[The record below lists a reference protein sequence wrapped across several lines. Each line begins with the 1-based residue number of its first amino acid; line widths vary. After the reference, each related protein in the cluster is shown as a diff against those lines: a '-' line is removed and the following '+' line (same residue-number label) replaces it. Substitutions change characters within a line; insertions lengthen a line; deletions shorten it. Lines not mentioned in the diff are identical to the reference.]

1 VKSIFR
7 KGLLLIAAPVLFQ
20 VIFLGILL
28 WIERESSDAE
38 RWALHT
44 RVVISQA
51 ETAMRGL
58 VQEANRMRGLVITG
72 SPVFA
77 PDPGRSQVAAG
88 IGELRRLV
96 RDNPPQVARVDA
108 LRADAEALES
118 WIAEVEALVRAGR
131 ASEAAER
138 VRELRGEHLLAAA
151 QAKMDEILG
160 DEKRLDQERV
170 ARLEANRRIRTWLLL
185 GAAVGAAVTAALL
198 AWAFARGIS
207 SRLEIVTANARRLAG
222 DEPLTLLRGGHAE
235 NAEDAVSA
243 EDDEIAQL
251 DATLHQTAQRLAE
264 AAAVERRYKAE
275 LEQRAA
281 ELAHANEDLLYKTR
295 EVETFVYS
303 VSHDLRSPLVNL
315 QGFSRELE
323 RSCADLRRA
332 FGLAPLSADLRHR
345 FDAIDR
351 DMLESVRY
359 IQTAVLRS
367 GNIIDALLRLSRAG
381 RVEYRWQQVDV
392 TLVVRRVVDAMRVS
406 VEQKGAVVTAGEL
419 PSAWGDPTALEQV
432 FGNLL
437 SNAVNYLDPAR
448 PGRIEIGGEP
458 GPGSAVTY
466 WVRDNGL
473 GIPAAYRDKLFV
485 AFQRLHGNVA
495 PGEGIGLAFV
505 RRVIERHGGKIRV
518 ESEDGA
524 GTTFLLTLPGAGDSR
539 IPAEVLGDETF
550 I

>member
-1 VKSIFR
+1 MKTIFR

-28 WIERESSDAE
+28 WIERENAAAE

-51 ETAMRGL
+51 ETALRRL
-58 VQEANRMRGLVITG
+58 VQESDRVRGLVITG

-77 PDPGRSQVAAG
+77 PDPDQGKAAAG

-96 RDNPPQVARVDA
+96 SDNPPQEERVGA
-108 LRADAEALES
+108 LQATTVELES
-118 WIAEVEALVRAGR
+118 WIAGVEALVRSGR
-131 ASEAAER
+131 TSEAAER
-138 VRELRGEHLLAAA
+138 VRELRGERLLAAA
-151 QAKMDEILG
+151 QQKLGEILS
-160 DEKRLDQERV
+160 EEQRLDQERL
-170 ARLEANRRIRTWLLL
+170 ARLERNRRARVWLLL
-185 GAAVGAAVTAALL
+185 GAAVGAAVTACLL

-222 DEPLTLLRGGHAE
+222 NEALTPPQEGE
-235 NAEDAVSA
+235 
-243 EDDEIAQL
+243 DEIAEL
-251 DATLHQTAQRLAE
+251 DATVHRTAERLL
-264 AAAVERRYKAE
+264 AAAATEQRYKTE
-275 LEQRAA
+275 LERRAA
-281 ELAHANEDLLYKTR
+281 ELAHTNEDLQYKTR

-323 RSCADLRRA
+323 HSCAELRHALDRAALPADLRRRLD
-332 FGLAPLSADLRHR
+332 GV
-345 FDAIDR
+345 DR
-351 DMLESVRY
+351 DMMESVRY

-381 RVEYRWQQVDV
+381 RVEYRWQQVDM
-392 TLVVRRVVDAMRVS
+392 TLVVHRVVDAMRS
-406 VEQKGAVVTAGEL
+406 SLEQKNARVTAGDL
-419 PSAWGDPTALEQV
+419 PPCWGDPTALEQV

-448 PGRIEIGGEP
+448 PGRIEIGGES

-473 GIPAAYRDKLFV
+473 GIPEPYREKLFV
-485 AFQRLHGNVA
+485 AFQRLHGDVA
-495 PGEGIGLAFV
+495 PGEGIGLALV

-518 ESEDGA
+518 DSKEEV
-524 GTTFLLTLPGAGDSR
+524 GTNFILTLPGTGGGR
-539 IPAEVLGDETF
+539 IPAEVAGDATF
-550 I
+550 V

>member
-1 VKSIFR
+1 MIGFRPVKTIFR

-28 WIERESSDAE
+28 WAERESAEAE

-51 ETAMRGL
+51 ETALRRL
-58 VQEANRMRGLVITG
+58 VQESDRMRGLVITG

-77 PDPGRSQVAAG
+77 PGQDQDSAAAG
-88 IGELRRLV
+88 IGELSRLV
-96 RDNPPQVARVDA
+96 SDNAPQEKRVSE
-108 LRADAEALES
+108 LRTIATELAT
-118 WIAEVEALVRAGR
+118 WIAGVEALVRSGR
-131 ASEAAER
+131 TGEAVER
-138 VRELRGEHLLAAA
+138 AREPRGERLLAAA
-151 QAKMDEILG
+151 QAKMSEILG
-160 DEKRLDQERV
+160 EEQRLDQERL
-170 ARLEANRRIRTWLLL
+170 ARLATNRRTRIWLLL
-185 GAAVGAAVTAALL
+185 GAAMAAAVTAAFL

-222 DEPLTLLRGGHAE
+222 DEALTPPQGGE
-235 NAEDAVSA
+235 
-243 EDDEIAQL
+243 DEIAEL
-251 DATLHQTAQRLAE
+251 DATVHRTAERLA
-264 AAAVERRYKAE
+264 AAAAAERRYKTE
-275 LEQRAA
+275 LERHAA
-281 ELAHANEDLLYKTR
+281 ELAHTNESLQYKTR

-323 RSCADLRRA
+323 RSCADLRHA
-332 FGLAPLSADLRHR
+332 FGQTVLPLDLRHR
-345 FDAIDR
+345 FDEVDR
-351 DMLESVRY
+351 DMMESVRY

-381 RVEYRWQQVDV
+381 RVEYRWQQVDM
-392 TLVVRRVVDAMRVS
+392 TLVVRRVVDAMRS
-406 VEQKGAVVTAGEL
+406 SLEQKGALVTAGEL
-419 PSAWGDPTALEQV
+419 PPCWGDPTALEQV

-448 PGRIEIGGEP
+448 PGRIEIGGES

-473 GIPAAYRDKLFV
+473 GIPESYRDKLFV
-485 AFQRLHGNVA
+485 AFQRLHGDVA
-495 PGEGIGLAFV
+495 PGEGIGLALV

-518 ESEDGA
+518 DSKEA
-524 GTTFLLTLPGAGDSR
+524 VGTNFILTLPATGGGR
-539 IPAEVLGDETF
+539 IPAEVAGDATF
-550 I
+550 V

>member
-1 VKSIFR
+1 MKSIFR

-28 WIERESSDAE
+28 WIERENAE
-38 RWALHT
+38 AEGWALHT

-51 ETAMRGL
+51 EAAMRGL
-58 VQEANRMRGLVITG
+58 VQETNRMRGLVISG
-72 SPVFA
+72 NPVFA
-77 PDPGRSQVAAG
+77 PDPGRSKVAAS

-96 RDNPPQVARVDA
+96 RDNPPQVVRVDA

-118 WIAEVEALVRAGR
+118 WIGEVEALLQAGR
-131 ASEAAER
+131 AGQAAER

-170 ARLEANRRIRTWLLL
+170 ARLDDNRRTRSWLLL
-185 GAAVGAAVTAALL
+185 GAAVGAAVTAGLL

-222 DEPLTLLRGGHAE
+222 DEPLAPPQGGHDQ
-235 NAEDAVSA
+235 NEDG

-251 DATLHQTAQRLAE
+251 DATLHQTAERLAE
-264 AAAVERRYKAE
+264 AAAAERRYKTE

-281 ELAHANEDLLYKTR
+281 ELARANEDLLYKTR

-323 RSCADLRRA
+323 RSCADLQRA
-332 FGLAPLSADLRHR
+332 FGPAPLSADLRHR

-351 DMLESVRY
+351 DMMESVRY

-392 TLVVRRVVDAMRVS
+392 TLVVRRVVDAMRGS
-406 VEQKGAVVTAGEL
+406 LEQKRAIATAGEL

-458 GPGSAVTY
+458 GPGDAVTY

-495 PGEGIGLAFV
+495 PGEGIGLALV

-518 ESEDGA
+518 ESEEGA
-524 GTTFLLTLPGAGDSR
+524 GTTFILTVPGAGDSR
-539 IPAEVLGDETF
+539 IPVEVLGDETF